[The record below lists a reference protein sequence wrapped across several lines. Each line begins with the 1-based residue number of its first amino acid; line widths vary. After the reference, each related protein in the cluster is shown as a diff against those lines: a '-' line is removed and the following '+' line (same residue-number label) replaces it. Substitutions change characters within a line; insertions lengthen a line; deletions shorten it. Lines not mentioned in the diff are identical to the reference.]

1 VERSWPR
8 QSDSPGRWPI
18 DARLAILLLM
28 LGASLGSLD
37 VARVDASAPS
47 DRPCGHDVLDLQV
60 ALDRAGF
67 SPGEIDGRA
76 GALTR
81 RAIAAF
87 QTAHSLPVTDR
98 ADCPTWQ
105 RVQAGDTLAM
115 YTITPSDVAGPF
127 IERIPAELP
136 EQAKLAT
143 LAYTSP
149 LEALAERF
157 HASPALLRKLNG
169 SRRFIAGETIVVPN
183 VAADEKT
190 AKPSER
196 PDVTVTV
203 SKETGSLTVTS
214 ADKTV
219 LMFAPVTVGSERDP
233 LPLGTWKV
241 TGIQQDPA
249 FFYNPD
255 LFWDADPSHAKAKIP
270 PGPNNPVGLVWID
283 INKEHF
289 GLHGTPE
296 PGRVGYTE
304 SHGCIR
310 LTNWDAVRLAR
321 LVKLGTR
328 VVFE

>member
-1 VERSWPR
+1 VEPN
-8 QSDSPGRWPI
+8 SPKRFKS
-18 DARLAILLLM
+18 LLLI
-28 LGASLGSLD
+28 
-37 VARVDASAPS
+37 VAVCVAGPTSVRAQASAPG
-47 DRPCGHDVLDLQV
+47 DRHCGHDVLDLQV

-67 SPGEIDGRA
+67 SPGEIDARE

-81 RAIAAF
+81 RAVAAF
-87 QTAHSLPVTDR
+87 QATQSLPATGR
-98 ADCPTWQ
+98 ADCATSE
-105 RVQAGDTLAM
+105 RLSQADTLVM

-127 IERIPAELP
+127 IDRIPAELP
-136 EQAKLAT
+136 EQAKLSS

-157 HASPALLRKLNG
+157 HASPTLMKKLNG
-169 SRRFIAGETIVVPN
+169 GRRFVAGETIMVPN
-183 VAADEKT
+183 DIADDKG

-203 SKETGSLTVTS
+203 SKESGSLTVTA
-214 ADKTV
+214 ADGAV
-219 LMFAPVTVGSERDP
+219 VMFAPVTVGSERDP
-233 LPLGTWKV
+233 LPIGTWKV
-241 TGIQQDPA
+241 TGIQQDPT

-296 PGRVGYTE
+296 PGRIGYTE

-310 LTNWDAVRLAR
+310 LTNWDAVKLSR
-321 LVKLGTR
+321 LVKTGTR